1 MMLMRGRVDSMSK
14 NKASILGCL
23 ALSGIGAGIASL
35 AAPGMWKVA
44 ALGAVTVIGVE
55 LGIRIFKR

>member
-1 MMLMRGRVDSMSK
+1 MSK

-23 ALSGIGAGIASL
+23 ALSGIGAGIASI